1 MSPLGGAI
9 SEPDTSIVIAPAATV
24 DVTVA
29 IPVLNEEENIPELY
43 ERLTKTLSATGR
55 SYEILFVDDGS
66 TDRSAIVMKELHDKD
81 PHVSVVR
88 FSTNFGQQA
97 GCFAALAHAKGA
109 FTLLIDAD
117 LQVPPEEVPKFI
129 AKFDEGYEAVYGVR
143 RVRHDSLIRRM
154 GSKVIWGMLARATG
168 TRIEDAAGL
177 FGFRR
182 TVVDFLARCPERIRF
197 ITGLVAWLKVPTAYV
212 EVDHQP
218 RTRGESKYNL
228 IKLVRY
234 ALDCVTS
241 FSITPLRIA
250 SILGILAAIGGFVLA
265 AYYII
270 LKLFTRVQ
278 PGFTTEVVA
287 ILIFSG
293 AQLLTIGILGEYIGR
308 IYIEVKRRPH
318 FIVREYLSS
327 RGPQAPPRTA

>member
-1 MSPLGGAI
+1 MPPLGGAI
-9 SEPDTSIVIAPAATV
+9 SEPDTQIVVAPAATV
-24 DVTVA
+24 AVTVA
-29 IPVLNEEENIPELY
+29 VPVLNEEENIPELY
-43 ERLTKTLSATGR
+43 ERLTKTLAATGR
-55 SYEILFVDDGS
+55 TYEILFVDDGS
-66 TDRSAIVMKELHDKD
+66 TDRSAVVMKELHEKD
-81 PHVSVVR
+81 AHVSVVR

-109 FTLLIDAD
+109 VTLLIDAD
-117 LQVPPEEVPKFI
+117 LQVPPEEVPKFL

-143 RVRHDSLIRRM
+143 RVRHDSAIRRL
-154 GSKVIWGMLARATG
+154 GSKIVWGMLARATG

-182 TVVDFLARCPERIRF
+182 SVVDFLARCPERIRF

-218 RTRGESKYNL
+218 RARGESKYTL
-228 IKLVRY
+228 WKLVRY

-250 SILGILAAIGGFVLA
+250 SVLGMLAAVGGFLLA
-265 AYYII
+265 AYY
-270 LKLFTRVQ
+270 LALRLFTQVK

-293 AQLLTIGILGEYIGR
+293 AQLMTIGILGEYIGR

-318 FIVREYLSS
+318 FIVREYLAS
-327 RGPQAPPRTA
+327 RGTPPPQGAA